1 MAQSD
6 RLAEVAS
13 AESPA
18 ARSFKVKIGAAGN
31 EGAPFGNYATGELK
45 FRAAE
50 DKLPLLGAKGC
61 VAISRYDIDQD
72 KTDYLVARK

>member
-18 ARSFKVKIGAAGN
+18 ARSFKVKIGAA
-31 EGAPFGNYATGELK
+31 AMKVRL
-45 FRAAE
+45 
-50 DKLPLLGAKGC
+50 
-61 VAISRYDIDQD
+61 
-72 KTDYLVARK
+72 LVATRPVSESSGPRSTNSRCSVQRGVSRFRGTAPTKIRQVT